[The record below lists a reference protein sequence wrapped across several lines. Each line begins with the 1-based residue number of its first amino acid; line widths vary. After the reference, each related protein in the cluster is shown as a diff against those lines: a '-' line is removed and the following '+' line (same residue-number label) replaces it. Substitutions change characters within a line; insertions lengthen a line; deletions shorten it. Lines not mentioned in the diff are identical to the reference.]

1 VGKLVVLKIGEGSF
15 QDGFPITLEMGDE
28 GAFPSVGV
36 VGKLPPAPD
45 ILQAYRA
52 WQQQYYS
59 LDRHYRLTAPDDQET
74 NISFPEQCRHAA
86 LVLQTTFQ
94 AWLNTAAFRPI
105 QDKWLEQLQPTDT
118 VRVILQTQNLQLQRL
133 PWHLWPVLNRYP
145 KAEIALSAPEFQSAI
160 AAAPTGQVKI
170 LAILG
175 NSRGIDTQVDRQLL
189 EELPHARVTFLV
201 EPQRQT
207 LTDDLWRQPYDIL
220 FFAGHSASQ
229 QGETGRIYVNAH
241 DSLTISELKNA
252 LGRAVERG
260 LKLAIFNS
268 CDGLE
273 LAQELSYLKIPQVI
287 FMREPVPDRIAQC
300 FLKYFLEEYASG
312 QSLYQSVRQARERLQ
327 GLEDQFPC
335 ATWLPVIFQNPAAY
349 PPTWQ
354 SLLGQSEAQVT
365 APTPTDQTLLAG
377 VSVSHPAT
385 LQSQSDALKSP
396 QKQGRQWLKLWLSTV
411 SISLAVAGGV
421 IGGRS
426 LGLFQSWELRAF
438 DTLMQQRPPESADP
452 RLVVVT
458 LTEADLPLQPGANER
473 RGSMSDLALSQAL
486 EKLSVYQPR
495 VIGLDIYRDYP
506 VKPSYPQLKTQ
517 LQQSDRLIGVCKM
530 PDAAASDHGTA
541 PPPELRPY
549 PERLGFTD
557 FALDADKVLR
567 RHLLAMTPAEGSVCT
582 THYGFSTLLALRY
595 LAAEGVTAQFNGDR
609 WQLGRAQFKVLQTRT
624 GGYQHLDAAGSQIL
638 LNYRAFRSPED
649 GAATLSLSQLLQGQ
663 VNPEQIRDR
672 VVIIGTTADTFGDSS
687 LTPYPAEHGSHLRIP
702 GVLLQAQMVSQ
713 LLSAALE
720 GRPLITAWPL
730 WADLLWIVAWS
741 GIGGGLG
748 WYWRRW
754 IGWGLTAVV
763 AIASLYGLCWVFL
776 VNWGWW
782 VPLVP
787 AALGLIVTG
796 SSIVVFHR
804 SRKLSFFPT
813 QELHR

>member
-15 QDGFPITLEMGDE
+15 QDGLPVTLEMGDE
-28 GAFPSVGV
+28 GAFPNVGV

-45 ILQAYRA
+45 VLQAYSA

-74 NISFPEQCRHAA
+74 NISFPEQCRQAA

-94 AWLNTAAFRPI
+94 AWLNTPAFRPI

-133 PWHLWPVLNRYP
+133 PWHLWPVLNSYP

-160 AAAPTGQVKI
+160 AVAPTGQVKI

-189 EELPHARVTFLV
+189 AELPHANVTFLV

-229 QGETGRIYVNAH
+229 QGETGRIYLNAH

-268 CDGLE
+268 CDGLK
-273 LAQELSYLKIPQVI
+273 LAQELSHLKIPQVI
-287 FMREPVPDRIAQC
+287 FMREPVPDRIAQS

-335 ATWLPVIFQNPAAY
+335 ATWLPVIFQNPAAH

-354 SLLGQSEAQVT
+354 SLVGQSTQQIATIQS
-365 APTPTDQTLLAG
+365 PDDQISTPLTAG
-377 VSVSHPAT
+377 VSDASLAVPR
-385 LQSQSDALKSP
+385 SQPDALKWR
-396 QKQGRQWLKLWLSTV
+396 QKPRSWLNTV
-411 SISLAVAGGV
+411 GISLAVAAGV
-421 IGGRS
+421 ISGRS
-426 LGLFQSWELRAF
+426 LGFFQSWELRAF
-438 DTLMQQRPPESADP
+438 DALMQQRPPESADP

-458 LTEADLPLQPGANER
+458 LTEADLPLQPGADER
-473 RGSMSDLALSQAL
+473 RGSISDLALSQAL
-486 EKLSVYQPR
+486 EKLSAYQPR

-506 VKPSYPQLKTQ
+506 VKPSYQQLKHQ
-517 LQQSDRLIGVCKM
+517 LQHSDRLVGVCKM

-541 PPPELRPY
+541 PPPELRHY

-557 FALDADKVLR
+557 FALDGDKVLR
-567 RHLLAMTPAEGSVCT
+567 RHLLAMTPPENSVCT

-595 LAAEGVTAQFNGDR
+595 LATEGITPQFSGDR
-609 WQLGRAQFKVLQTRT
+609 WQLGQAQFRVLQTRT

-649 GAATLSLSQLLQGQ
+649 GAAIISLSQLLQGQ
-663 VNPEQIRDR
+663 VNPDQIRDR
-672 VVIIGTTADTFGDSS
+672 VVIIGTTADTFGDYS
-687 LTPYPAEHGSHLRIP
+687 LTPYRAEQGSHLRVP

-730 WADLLWIVAWS
+730 WTELLWIVAWS
-741 GIGGGLG
+741 GVGGGLG

-763 AIASLYGLCWVFL
+763 AIASLYGLCWVLL
-776 VNWGWW
+776 VYWGWW
-782 VPLVP
+782 VPFVP
-787 AALGLIVTG
+787 AVLGLIVTG
-796 SSIVVFHR
+796 SSVVVFHR
-804 SRKLSFFPT
+804 SRKLLFFPT